1 MVKSKILDRLRNN
14 IEASFE
20 VIMKENIRDLIL
32 QILSLMIGIL
42 LALLLNS
49 FTPLFHDLV
58 AFGLVLVIVIA
69 IAVFSWIDGQFVLIR
84 LLLVGASIVSVVS
97 ALVTWASTGESGLI
111 QINLNQIDNIFRSIL
126 LASFF
131 SLLER
136 ITRFIDDRVEAKKR
150 NSTLFRFNK
159 S

>member
-1 MVKSKILDRLRNN
+1 
-14 IEASFE
+14 
-20 VIMKENIRDLIL
+20 MKENIRDLIL